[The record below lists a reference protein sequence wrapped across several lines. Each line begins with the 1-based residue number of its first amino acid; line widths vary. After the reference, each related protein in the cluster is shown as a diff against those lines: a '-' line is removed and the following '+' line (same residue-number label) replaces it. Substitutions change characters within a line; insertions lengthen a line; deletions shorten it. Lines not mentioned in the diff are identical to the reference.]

1 MIQGCIFDMDGLLF
15 DTERI
20 FQETWEKIAAER
32 GIVLPP
38 SFAGDIMGTSGE
50 KMNRILETYYRP
62 YKGEEIQRECKKR
75 VEAVLKNHV
84 PLMPGAVEILETC
97 KALQIKTAVA
107 SSSPMEQIKA
117 NLSRTG
123 TDVFFDA
130 LVSGEEVENGKPA
143 PDIFLLAAK
152 RIHVPPA
159 CCLVFEDSP
168 HGIAGAAAGGFIPV
182 MIPCLLP
189 PTEENKKVAHIYKN
203 LREAGHA
210 LLKKK

>member
-1 MIQGCIFDMDGLLF
+1 
-15 DTERI
+15 
-20 FQETWEKIAAER
+20 
-32 GIVLPP
+32 
-38 SFAGDIMGTSGE
+38 
-50 KMNRILETYYRP
+50 MNRILETYYRP
-62 YKGEEIQRECKKR
+62 YRGEEIQRECKKR

-130 LVSGEEVENGKPA
+130 LVSGEEVKKGKPA
-143 PDIFLLAAK
+143 PDIFLLAAE

-159 CCLVFEDSP
+159 SCLVFEDSP
-168 HGIAGAAAGGFIPV
+168 HGIAGAAEGGFVPV

-189 PTEENKKVAHIYKN
+189 PTEENKKVAYIYKN
-203 LREAGHA
+203 LREAGQT
-210 LLKKK
+210 LLKRK